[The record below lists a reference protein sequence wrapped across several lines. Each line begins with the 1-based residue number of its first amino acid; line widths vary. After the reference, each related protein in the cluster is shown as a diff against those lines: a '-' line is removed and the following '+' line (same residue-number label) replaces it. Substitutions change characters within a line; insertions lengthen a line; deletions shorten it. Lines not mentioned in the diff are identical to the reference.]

1 MDHEEV
7 EGLARAGER
16 TASERL
22 GGGGEGGGGGSRG
35 SRRSSANVRV
45 SGERA
50 ARRRE
55 GEARVAAVD
64 HEEVGGRAQASERTA
79 RWITRK

>member
-22 GGGGEGGGGGSRG
+22 GGGGEGG
-35 SRRSSANVRV
+35 
-45 SGERA
+45 SGL
-50 ARRRE
+50 
-55 GEARVAAVD
+55 
-64 HEEVGGRAQASERTA
+64 
-79 RWITRK
+79 ITRTGCTRAHPRGVPKGLGPFC